1 MYASS
6 YLNVAT
12 ALTLS
17 KANVSAGI
25 QNSTISAYLDTYQ
38 PDKTYQIWR
47 QQQISNNCSPCM
59 AYEWLFQN
67 EIQWAFLKF
76 SKIHEFNFFLIYKF
90 RILDLTSIYIAHPRQ
105 SL

>member
-1 MYASS
+1 
-6 YLNVAT
+6 
-12 ALTLS
+12 
-17 KANVSAGI
+17 
-25 QNSTISAYLDTYQ
+25 
-38 PDKTYQIWR
+38 
-47 QQQISNNCSPCM
+47 M

-76 SKIHEFNFFLIYKF
+76 SKIHEFNYFFLIYKF

>member
-1 MYASS
+1 
-6 YLNVAT
+6 
-12 ALTLS
+12 
-17 KANVSAGI
+17 
-25 QNSTISAYLDTYQ
+25 
-38 PDKTYQIWR
+38 
-47 QQQISNNCSPCM
+47 M